1 MNRITTAT
9 MPLQAAFPERLAG
22 NGLWTLRQRANLT
35 FKCSPPLTCFYSLL
49 YDFKDVFSAF
59 CIETYRTK

>member
-9 MPLQAAFPERLAG
+9 MPLQAASSPERLAG

-35 FKCSPPLTCFYSLL
+35 FKCSPTT
-49 YDFKDVFSAF
+49 DVFLFPS
-59 CIETYRTK
+59 I